1 MKILFAGTPEPAA
14 VALRHLIADERHEVA
29 AVITQPDAR
38 RGRGRTL
45 HPSAVAE
52 VAAEHGIDTYKWP
65 SLKSR
70 TESGDEARAVLRQL
84 ADDGVEAV
92 AVVAYGNLI
101 PEDLLNTFRHGWINL
116 HFSVLPRWRGAA
128 PVQAAIAAGD
138 RTTGAT
144 TFRIE
149 KGLDTGPMI
158 GTITHEIGLAD
169 TADDLLTALTY
180 AGRELLADSLA
191 ELADGTAT
199 LTPQDDGEATHAA
212 KITSGDAQ
220 IDWSLPADQIQRIAR
235 AHTPAPGAWS
245 MMAGQRYK
253 IGLMMPL
260 DPDFCLD
267 ATTPAPGQVLT
278 EAGKVIVGTGSAP
291 LEIASIQPPGKK
303 MMNAADWARGQ
314 QQLLAA
320 EPTFDAKE
328 TH

>member
-14 VALRHLIADERHEVA
+14 VTLRHLIADERHEVT

-52 VAAEHGIDTYKWP
+52 VAVEHGIATYKWP
-65 SLKSR
+65 SLKSGS
-70 TESGDEARAVLRQL
+70 ESGDEARAVLRQL

-101 PEDLLNTFRHGWINL
+101 PEDLLNTFRYGWINL
-116 HFSVLPRWRGAA
+116 HFSLLPRWRGAA

-199 LTPQDDGEATHAA
+199 LTPQDDGEAAHAT
-212 KITSGDAQ
+212 KITSADAQ

-260 DPDFCLD
+260 DPDFSLD
-267 ATTPAPGQVLT
+267 ASTPAPGQVLT
-278 EAGKVIVGTGSAP
+278 EAGKVIVGTGSTP
-291 LEIASIQPPGKK
+291 LEIVSIQPPGKK

-320 EPTFDAKE
+320 GPTFDAKE